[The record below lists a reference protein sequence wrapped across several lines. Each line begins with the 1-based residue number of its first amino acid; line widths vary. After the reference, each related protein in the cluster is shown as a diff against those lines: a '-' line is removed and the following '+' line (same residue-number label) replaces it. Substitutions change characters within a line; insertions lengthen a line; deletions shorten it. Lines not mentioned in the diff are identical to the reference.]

1 MVRCFDTKAA
11 EGQPSELAI
20 KVQRNNDMMRRAGEK
35 EISYL
40 RRIAE
45 NDPENKR
52 HCIQFLG
59 SFDHEDHLCMVFEAL
74 HQNLRGAIKQHGY
87 KKGIQ
92 IDAVRIYGRQLFV
105 ALRYLERLNIMH
117 ADLKPDNILVNDK
130 YNLLKVCDFGSASN
144 GDDNEITPYLVS
156 RFYRAPEIM
165 MGLHYGCPIDMWAAG
180 VTLFELYTG
189 RSSSWG
195 PATTRCSS

>member
-1 MVRCFDTKAA
+1 MPTWSFSPRSETRCEPPHAPLHA
-11 EGQPSELAI
+11 
-20 KVQRNNDMMRRAGEK
+20 RRTPE
-35 EISYL
+35 
-40 RRIAE
+40 RR
-45 NDPENKR
+45 PR
-52 HCIQFLG
+52 
-59 SFDHEDHLCMVFEAL
+59 
-74 HQNLRGAIKQHGY
+74 LRGAIKQHGY

-156 RFYRAPEIM
+156 RFYRC
-165 MGLHYGCPIDMWAAG
+165 L
-180 VTLFELYTG
+180 LYTSPSP
-189 RSSSWG
+189 RD
-195 PATTRCSS
+195 